1 MRVQTPTG
9 QTKGEPGRTQVT
21 GWEFWRSYLGLDVRT
36 GLITVILAVVLGLLL
51 AFFVPTISYDQP
63 APPDSVGGATVPRDG
78 SGISE
83 DELTIR
89 WESSVSTEDSGV
101 PRLFTV
107 LTVQGPAGREAEFR
121 LEHSSAAAFFHYG
134 YLEQF
139 AHVLDFFRRP
149 EHAHDLLEVNLYDAA
164 DAPELLRGYLDAWDE
179 LDPSTSVDMSQWWD
193 KEQFV
198 AFVAETDGLA
208 AEIMTDVGP
217 VVGPFVGAAIVWDED
232 AMRLVEDDADIG
244 GWLTDAQK
252 TRVLAEA
259 VAAVVAASNGEHT
272 GFARTAAA
280 SNARTYVGLPWSLED
295 PMLNPVD
302 AYTFKSVLEGK
313 LQHGLE

>member
-9 QTKGEPGRTQVT
+9 QTKDESGRTRVT
-21 GWEFWRSYLGLDVRT
+21 GWEYWRSYLGLDVRT
-36 GLITVILAVVLGLLL
+36 WLITVILAVVLGLLL
-51 AFFVPTISYDQP
+51 AFFVPTIGYGQS
-63 APPDSVGGATVPRDG
+63 APPDSGASATVPRDG
-78 SGISE
+78 SDISG

-107 LTVQGPAGREAEFR
+107 LAVQGPAGREAEFR
-121 LEHSSAAAFFHYG
+121 LEHSSAASFFHYG

-149 EHAHDLLEVNLYDAA
+149 EHARDLLELHLYDAA
-164 DAPELLRGYLDAWDE
+164 DARDLLRGYLEAQGEWG
-179 LDPSTSVDMSQWWD
+179 PSNSVDVSQWWEE
-193 KEQFV
+193 EQVV
-198 AFVAETDGLA
+198 AFVAETDGLT
-208 AEIMTDVGP
+208 AEVMTQGGP
-217 VVGPFVGAAIVWDED
+217 DVGPFVGAAIVWNED

-259 VAAVVAASNGEHT
+259 VAAMVAASNGEHT
-272 GFARTAAA
+272 GFARMTAA
-280 SNARTYVGLPWSLED
+280 SNARTYVGVPWSVED
-295 PMLNPVD
+295 PMLNSVD
-302 AYTFKSVLEGK
+302 AYTFKSVFAGT
-313 LQHGLE
+313 LQHGSE